1 MRLCL
6 GRQTSF
12 WGCISKRI
20 HNGGHSSPTKSWLK
34 RERERDGYR
43 PQWQSLVPMTREM
56 DHTNSHSHKR
66 IHTWPLILA
75 AFKNEREREG
85 DDLLPPKLGLCRS
98 WRCRLRRRRDLFADE
113 MSPEAFGWTESFYLP
128 EMRRCRCEKEDCFSG
143 RKITSQRQMRKLFSS
158 AGCNWFS
165 IGNYFPKIIDN
176 QTKENMEN
184 VFRKTFSF
192 QTNRPLSF

>member
-20 HNGGHSSPTKSWLK
+20 HNGGHSSQTKSRLK
-34 RERERDGYR
+34 RERERERDGYR

-75 AFKNEREREG
+75 AFKNERERERERGREMICYLRNWVFVGVG
-85 DDLLPPKLGLCRS
+85 DAACEEGICLLM
-98 WRCRLRRRRDLFADE
+98 RCRRRLLSMVSLDAFICRRWGDVA
-113 MSPEAFGWTESFYLP
+113 A
-128 EMRRCRCEKEDCFSG
+128 K
-143 RKITSQRQMRKLFSS
+143 K
-158 AGCNWFS
+158 
-165 IGNYFPKIIDN
+165 
-176 QTKENMEN
+176 
-184 VFRKTFSF
+184 KTA
-192 QTNRPLSF
+192 L